1 MLISK
6 QVFSAKHMSYRE
18 TILAVKFLVAVHILV
33 KLKYRAGK
41 EAHKGV
47 VIFVLLLHGRRLAGG
62 LGLSDLHA
70 ATDQG
75 IVHTD
80 FNALAVHTDIN
91 MVFFRADGI
100 KRRRG
105 DLLYDPVAV
114 RDILKGKAAVLT
126 SSNGKQRVFLGK
138 FLGIRLKQAHDRA
151 FQLHRLA
158 AVRVLAIFHTVYTPA
173 EQVIGNGLTLV
184 YKNLYQRR
192 LLTRVFKYHRVLGIG
207 KDIGAV
213 CGALLHIVAAK
224 RQVRGKRSVISARL
238 IRGNGNHFQ
247 KPACRN
253 HAAIRS
259 RQVIGSI
266 QAKGNILVFLAK
278 ANAKELVCF
287 AAGGKDTTPPT
298 LTAVLDGE
306 TVKIESSDDNSGV
319 EAVYIDKTRVNS
331 LVDGKASVSLKDYA
345 GTDKKVSVYAVD
357 YAGNRSDTVKF
368 DNPYYKE
375 PAPTEKPAAPT
386 QQSQGSTPVT
396 KPAQTQ
402 AASSGSTG
410 TGTQS
415 GNSGSSNMG
424 TVSGGTSSQ
433 GGSSGNTGNSNGS
446 PSDTPEPTTSSVPDG
461 AFTPEGTGTVLD
473 SATGE
478 DGDKQF
484 YTITTEAGNVFY
496 LIIDGKR
503 DDNNVYFLNGV
514 TEADLMALAEKGDG
528 SVSVIPAA
536 DVCTCKEKC
545 EAGNVNT
552 GCPVCKND
560 LNGCIGKEKPA
571 EPEEPAEP
579 EQPKKDTG
587 SVGTIIFIIVALLA
601 VGGVGYYVKIV
612 RPKQQAAD
620 EDEFDEDDGY
630 GEGFDPDEAYGEPEY
645 LSEDDFEDSTHEDGE

>member
-1 MLISK
+1 M
-6 QVFSAKHMSYRE
+6 
-18 TILAVKFLVAVHILV
+18 
-33 KLKYRAGK
+33 
-41 EAHKGV
+41 
-47 VIFVLLLHGRRLAGG
+47 
-62 LGLSDLHA
+62 
-70 ATDQG
+70 
-75 IVHTD
+75 
-80 FNALAVHTDIN
+80 
-91 MVFFRADGI
+91 
-100 KRRRG
+100 
-105 DLLYDPVAV
+105 
-114 RDILKGKAAVLT
+114 
-126 SSNGKQRVFLGK
+126 
-138 FLGIRLKQAHDRA
+138 
-151 FQLHRLA
+151 
-158 AVRVLAIFHTVYTPA
+158 
-173 EQVIGNGLTLV
+173 TLPM
-184 YKNLYQRR
+184 
-192 LLTRVFKYHRVLGIG
+192 T
-207 KDIGAV
+207 A
-213 CGALLHIVAAK
+213 
-224 RQVRGKRSVISARL
+224 
-238 IRGNGNHFQ
+238 
-247 KPACRN
+247 
-253 HAAIRS
+253 
-259 RQVIGSI
+259 
-266 QAKGNILVFLAK
+266 
-278 ANAKELVCF
+278 F

-375 PAPTEKPAAPT
+375 PAPKEKPAAPT

-514 TEADLMALAEKGDG
+514 TEADLMALAEKNDG
-528 SVSVIPAA
+528 SMSVIPAT

-545 EAGNVNT
+545 ETGNVNT

-560 LNGCIGKEKPA
+560 LNGCTGKEKPA

-612 RPKQQAAD
+612 RPKQQAED

-630 GEGFDPDEAYGEPEY
+630 GEGFDPDEAYGESEY

>member
-1 MLISK
+1 MRTKRIS
-6 QVFSAKHMSYRE
+6 
-18 TILAVKFLVAVHILV
+18 LLVA
-33 KLKYRAGK
+33 
-41 EAHKGV
+41 
-47 VIFVLLLHGRRLAGG
+47 
-62 LGLSDLHA
+62 
-70 ATDQG
+70 
-75 IVHTD
+75 
-80 FNALAVHTDIN
+80 
-91 MVFFRADGI
+91 
-100 KRRRG
+100 
-105 DLLYDPVAV
+105 
-114 RDILKGKAAVLT
+114 
-126 SSNGKQRVFLGK
+126 
-138 FLGIRLKQAHDRA
+138 
-151 FQLHRLA
+151 
-158 AVRVLAIFHTVYTPA
+158 
-173 EQVIGNGLTLV
+173 
-184 YKNLYQRR
+184 
-192 LLTRVFKYHRVLGIG
+192 
-207 KDIGAV
+207 
-213 CGALLHIVAAK
+213 
-224 RQVRGKRSVISARL
+224 
-238 IRGNGNHFQ
+238 
-247 KPACRN
+247 
-253 HAAIRS
+253 
-259 RQVIGSI
+259 
-266 QAKGNILVFLAK
+266 LVFLIGAMTLPMT
-278 ANAKELVCF
+278 AF

-331 LVDGKASVSLKDYA
+331 LVDGKASVALKDYA
-345 GTDKKVSVYAVD
+345 GTDKEVSVYAVD

-375 PAPTEKPAAPT
+375 PAPTEKPAAAT
-386 QQSQGSTPVT
+386 QQSQSSTPVT

-415 GNSGSSNMG
+415 GSSHTGTTSGSTSSQGSSSGSTGNSGSSP
-424 TVSGGTSSQ
+424 SG
-433 GGSSGNTGNSNGS
+433 
-446 PSDTPEPTTSSVPDG
+446 TPESTTSSVPEG
-461 AFTPEGTGTVLD
+461 SFTPEGTGTVLD

-536 DVCTCKEKC
+536 DVCTCTEKC
-545 EAGNVNT
+545 EAGKVNT

-630 GEGFDPDEAYGEPEY
+630 GEGFDPDEAYGESEY

>member
-1 MLISK
+1 MRTKRIS
-6 QVFSAKHMSYRE
+6 
-18 TILAVKFLVAVHILV
+18 LLVA
-33 KLKYRAGK
+33 
-41 EAHKGV
+41 
-47 VIFVLLLHGRRLAGG
+47 
-62 LGLSDLHA
+62 
-70 ATDQG
+70 
-75 IVHTD
+75 
-80 FNALAVHTDIN
+80 
-91 MVFFRADGI
+91 
-100 KRRRG
+100 
-105 DLLYDPVAV
+105 
-114 RDILKGKAAVLT
+114 
-126 SSNGKQRVFLGK
+126 
-138 FLGIRLKQAHDRA
+138 
-151 FQLHRLA
+151 
-158 AVRVLAIFHTVYTPA
+158 
-173 EQVIGNGLTLV
+173 
-184 YKNLYQRR
+184 
-192 LLTRVFKYHRVLGIG
+192 
-207 KDIGAV
+207 
-213 CGALLHIVAAK
+213 
-224 RQVRGKRSVISARL
+224 
-238 IRGNGNHFQ
+238 
-247 KPACRN
+247 
-253 HAAIRS
+253 
-259 RQVIGSI
+259 
-266 QAKGNILVFLAK
+266 LVFLIGAMTLPMT
-278 ANAKELVCF
+278 AF
-287 AAGGKDTTPPT
+287 AAGDKDTTPPT
-298 LTAVLDGE
+298 LTAVLDEE
-306 TVKIESSDDNSGV
+306 TVKIVSSDDNSGV
-319 EAVYIDKTRVNS
+319 GAVYIGKTRGNS

-386 QQSQGSTPVT
+386 QASQSSTPAT
-396 KPAQTQ
+396 KPAQTP

-415 GNSGSSNMG
+415 GNSGSSNTG
-424 TVSGGTSSQ
+424 TASGGTNSQ
-433 GGSSGNTGNSNGS
+433 GGSSGSTGNSG
-446 PSDTPEPTTSSVPDG
+446 TPEPTTSSVPDG

-514 TEADLMALAEKGDG
+514 TEADLMALAEKNDG

-545 EAGNVNT
+545 EAGKVNT

-579 EQPKKDTG
+579 EQSKKDTG

>member
-1 MLISK
+1 MRTKRIS
-6 QVFSAKHMSYRE
+6 
-18 TILAVKFLVAVHILV
+18 LLVA
-33 KLKYRAGK
+33 
-41 EAHKGV
+41 
-47 VIFVLLLHGRRLAGG
+47 
-62 LGLSDLHA
+62 
-70 ATDQG
+70 
-75 IVHTD
+75 
-80 FNALAVHTDIN
+80 
-91 MVFFRADGI
+91 
-100 KRRRG
+100 
-105 DLLYDPVAV
+105 
-114 RDILKGKAAVLT
+114 
-126 SSNGKQRVFLGK
+126 
-138 FLGIRLKQAHDRA
+138 
-151 FQLHRLA
+151 
-158 AVRVLAIFHTVYTPA
+158 
-173 EQVIGNGLTLV
+173 
-184 YKNLYQRR
+184 
-192 LLTRVFKYHRVLGIG
+192 
-207 KDIGAV
+207 
-213 CGALLHIVAAK
+213 
-224 RQVRGKRSVISARL
+224 
-238 IRGNGNHFQ
+238 
-247 KPACRN
+247 
-253 HAAIRS
+253 
-259 RQVIGSI
+259 
-266 QAKGNILVFLAK
+266 LVFLIGAMTLPMT
-278 ANAKELVCF
+278 AF

-306 TVKIESSDDNSGV
+306 TVKIVSSDDNSGV

-386 QQSQGSTPVT
+386 QPSQSSTPVT
-396 KPAQTQ
+396 KPAQTP

-410 TGTQS
+410 TGTQN
-415 GNSGSSNMG
+415 GNSGSSNTG
-424 TVSGGTSSQ
+424 TVSGGTSS
-433 GGSSGNTGNSNGS
+433 GNTGNSGSS
-446 PSDTPEPTTSSVPDG
+446 PSGTPEPTTSSVPEG

-514 TEADLMALAEKGDG
+514 TEADLMALAEKNDG

-545 EAGNVNT
+545 EAGKVNT

-560 LNGCIGKEKPA
+560 LNGCTGKEKPA

-579 EQPKKDTG
+579 EQPKEDTG